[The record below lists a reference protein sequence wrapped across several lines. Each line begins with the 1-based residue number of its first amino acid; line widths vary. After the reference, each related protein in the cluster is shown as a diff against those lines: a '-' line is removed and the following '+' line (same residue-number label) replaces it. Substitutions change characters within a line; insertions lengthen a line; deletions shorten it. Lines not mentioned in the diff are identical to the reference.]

1 MTHLTR
7 KQLQAVH
14 ARKNQIL
21 RERAVLRQKE
31 ILKEFKSDEFKAEP
45 FTIKHSKTISQA
57 DLIRM
62 QRDAGVRG

>member
-21 RERAVLRQKE
+21 RERTVVRQKE
-31 ILKEFKSDEFKAEP
+31 IIKEFNSDEFKAEP
-45 FTIKHSKTISQA
+45 FTVKHGKDISQA